1 MELKIKDIKA
11 SKDVIKTTQ
20 PTVNKPLVN
29 RIKRHADKKLQ
40 FSAKLTPAQR
50 LAACKRFLSLEN
62 AMIRRDHRKGY
73 SGLKIA
79 KAKSALLDALIK
91 ALFEHARE
99 QFPKKAL
106 FRQDICLVALGGYGR
121 RELCPHS
128 DIDLMI
134 LHKEALPKESIEA
147 IHQCLSEY
155 VLYPLWDLKFKI
167 GHVSRTPKE
176 CLNWAKQD
184 LKSRNALVEARH
196 LDGSKAL
203 FHAFQK
209 SFTAY
214 TQKQAKG
221 YIKDRLAV
229 QKNRHRTYDDTV
241 FLQEPDI
248 KNGVGGLRDYQN
260 TVWLAHMKLGTPT
273 MKDVFDKNIL
283 SKSEYKA
290 LHGAYD
296 FLLRVRIE
304 LHFQSKRPCDV
315 LTLDKQPLVAY
326 NLGYRQTNIMKR
338 VEAFMRNYY
347 HHAKNIAELGRL
359 AEFRLGSYKETAKIN
374 TASPRKTID
383 GFKVFR
389 DSITCAHKGIFK
401 KDPVRLIRCFRYCQQ
416 YGVSP
421 DVSLAQLIRG
431 SLPLISKHLLS
442 SNDAANAFKAMLQD
456 AGRVYPTLHTM
467 HELGVLGSFIPAF
480 GKLTCLVQHE
490 YYHRYTTDIHT
501 LNTLRILDQVFAETS
516 SPYRKALHA
525 TNNPHLLY
533 WILLLH
539 DIGKASGIAGHERV
553 GAELAAPILE
563 RFGIE
568 KESMRQILFVIE
580 HHLLMARFWQK
591 HDIED
596 PHSAK
601 TFAELVGSEEILNYL
616 YTHTY
621 CDAKGT
627 VHGLWNDYKETL
639 HTRLYKAT
647 VENFRSSEKS
657 SPTKRKDAFYLKFL
671 ENQSLTKASLEEIEA
686 HFDTLPEDY
695 FANKRLEGIALHMDM
710 VHDFL
715 KRILQFG
722 DTHPLAPIIHWED
735 DPNQNLTIV
744 NVATWD
750 RAGLFYK
757 LAGAFTVAGLTI
769 LTTKTVTRADDIA
782 LDTFIVSKPRGGAA
796 NDPAIKKAFEHALH
810 RALLKGE
817 DLLGSIHNIAKK
829 GKTILSK
836 PTARL
841 QVNLEPT
848 VNIYYDT
855 ALEKIIVQIESKDRL
870 GLLYELGK
878 AFFDVG
884 LNITF
889 GRILT
894 ESGVAADTFHLE
906 PIDEKA
912 NAQRFDL
919 APLIARTRAALRSL
933 TT

>member
-1 MELKIKDIKA
+1 M
-11 SKDVIKTTQ
+11 
-20 PTVNKPLVN
+20 NKPLTN
-29 RIKRHADKKLQ
+29 RIKRHADKKLR

-50 LAACKRFLSLEN
+50 LATCKRFLSLEN
-62 AMIRRDHRKGY
+62 TMIRRDHRKGD
-73 SGLKIA
+73 SGLQIA

-121 RELCPHS
+121 QEICPHS

-134 LHKEALPKESIEA
+134 LHKETLSKESVEA

-196 LDGSKAL
+196 LDGSKTL

-209 SFTAY
+209 SFIAY
-214 TQKQAKG
+214 TQKHAKG

-229 QKNRHRTYDDTV
+229 QTNRHRTYDDTV

-273 MKDVFDKNIL
+273 MKDVFDKKIL

-304 LHFQSKRPCDV
+304 LHLQSKRPCDV

-338 VEAFMRNYY
+338 VEAFMRDYY

-359 AEFRLGSYKETAKIN
+359 TELRLGELDKTVAKKRAKI
-374 TASPRKTID
+374 PRKTID
-383 GFKVFR
+383 GFKIHK
-389 DSITCAHKGIFK
+389 DTITCTHKGIFN

-416 YGVSP
+416 YNVSP
-421 DVSLAQLIRG
+421 DFNLTQLIRG
-431 SLPLISKHLLS
+431 SLPLISKHLLQS
-442 SNDAANAFKAMLQD
+442 EDAANAFKAILQD
-456 AGRVYPTLHTM
+456 VGRVYPTLHSM
-467 HELGVLGSFIPAF
+467 HELGVLGGFIPEF

-501 LNTLRILDQVFAETS
+501 LNTLRILDQVFTETN

-539 DIGKASGIAGHERV
+539 DIGKACGIAGHERV
-553 GAELAAPILE
+553 GAELAAPILH

-568 KESMRQILFVIE
+568 KESTRQILFVIG

-596 PHSAK
+596 PHSAS
-601 TFAELVGSEEILNYL
+601 TFAELVGNEEILHYL

-627 VHGLWNDYKETL
+627 VHGLWNNYKEAL
-639 HTRLYKAT
+639 HSRLYAAT
-647 VENFRSSEKS
+647 VDAFHSSEKITS
-657 SPTKRKDAFYLKFL
+657 TSRKDAFYLRFI

-686 HFDTLPEDY
+686 HFDTLPEHY

-715 KRILQFG
+715 RHILQSG
-722 DTHPLAPIIHWED
+722 DAHPLAPIIHWEN
-735 DPNQNLTIV
+735 DPNQNLTLV
-744 NVATWD
+744 NIATWD

-757 LAGAFTVAGLTI
+757 LAGALTVAGLTI

-782 LDTFIVSKPRGGAA
+782 LDTFIVSRPGGGAA
-796 NDPAIKKAFEHALH
+796 SDPEVKKAFECALH
-810 RALLKGE
+810 RTLLKDE
-817 DLLGSIHNIAKK
+817 DLLGSIQKMAQK
-829 GKTILSK
+829 GKTILSR

-841 QVNLEPT
+841 QVDLEPT
-848 VNIYYDT
+848 ANIYYD
-855 ALEKIIVQIESKDRL
+855 ASLDRIIVQIETKDRL

-878 AFFDVG
+878 VFFDFG
-884 LNITF
+884 LSITF

-906 PIDEKA
+906 PFNDGTEAKSL
-912 NAQRFDL
+912 DL
-919 APLIARTRAALRSL
+919 TQLREYTEATLSA
-933 TT
+933 TNH